1 VRFGVTYGNSGPG
14 AHPEHAV
21 ALARLTE
28 EAGFDSLW
36 AVEHAVIPAG
46 FESRY
51 PYSRDGRLPGG
62 EDVPIADPL
71 VWLAFVAAA
80 TARVRLATGILILPQ
95 RNPVL
100 LAKETASLDVLSGGR
115 LVLGVGVGWLREEF
129 DALGVPWP
137 ERGARTEEYVAALRL
152 LWNEPAPS
160 FDGRFVAFD
169 KAKSYPKPVQPGGV
183 PVVVG
188 GHSDA
193 AARRAGRIGDGFFP
207 AVADPDEVAR
217 LVGIARASAS
227 EAGRDPD
234 DLEITC
240 GTPRDP
246 DGIARLAD
254 LGVARLTTSGVG
266 DLDGVRAKFA
276 RFRERVMD
284 RVG

>member
-1 VRFGVTYGNSGPG
+1 VRFGVTYANSGPG
-14 AHPEHAV
+14 ADPEHAV
-21 ALARLTE
+21 ALAHLAE

-36 AVEHAVIPAG
+36 TVEHAVIPAG
-46 FESRY
+46 FGSSY

-62 EDVPIADPL
+62 EDVPIPDPL

-80 TARVRLATGILILPQ
+80 TVRIRLATGILILPQ

-100 LAKETASLDVLSGGR
+100 LAKETATLDVLSGGR
-115 LVLGVGVGWLREEF
+115 LILGVGAGWLREEF

-137 ERGARTEEYVAALRL
+137 DRGARTEEYVMALRA
-152 LWNEPAPS
+152 LWTETEPTFS
-160 FDGRFVAFD
+160 GRFLSFT
-169 KAKSYPKPVQPGGV
+169 KAKSYPKPVRPGGI

-188 GHSDA
+188 GHSEA
-193 AARRAGRIGDGFFP
+193 AARRAGRVGDGFFP
-207 AVADPDEVAR
+207 ATSDADEVAR
-217 LVGIARASAS
+217 LLGIARASAR

-234 DLEITC
+234 ALEVTC

-246 DGIARLAD
+246 DSVARLAD

-266 DLDGVRAKFA
+266 EIDSLRAKFD